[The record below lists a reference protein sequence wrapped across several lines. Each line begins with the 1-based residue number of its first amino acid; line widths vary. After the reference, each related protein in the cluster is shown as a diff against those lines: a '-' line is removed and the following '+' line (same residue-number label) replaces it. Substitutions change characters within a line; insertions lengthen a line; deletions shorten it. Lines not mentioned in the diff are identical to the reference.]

1 VQLPTAATLW
11 RAAASFALGLL
22 AGTIGT
28 VMHRAVRPWGLVVCV
43 LLVLVIVLTA
53 RAWCGWFGYGAS
65 AGGALL
71 AIQVLATGGPGGD
84 VLVPAG
90 DLWGWGWVGGAV
102 LAVIVVGLVPRRW
115 VTDDGPTA
123 P

>member
-1 VQLPTAATLW
+1 MQLPTAATLW
-11 RAAASFALGLL
+11 RAAASFGLGLV

-28 VMHRAVRPWGLVVCV
+28 VMHRAVRPWGLVLCV
-43 LLVLVIVLTA
+43 LLVLVIVLIA

-90 DLWGWGWVGGAV
+90 DLWGWGWVGGAL

>member
-1 VQLPTAATLW
+1 MQLPTAATLW
-11 RAAASFALGLL
+11 RAAASFALGLV

-28 VMHRAVRPWGLVVCV
+28 VMHRAVRPWGLVLCV
-43 LLVLVIVLTA
+43 LLVLVIVLIA